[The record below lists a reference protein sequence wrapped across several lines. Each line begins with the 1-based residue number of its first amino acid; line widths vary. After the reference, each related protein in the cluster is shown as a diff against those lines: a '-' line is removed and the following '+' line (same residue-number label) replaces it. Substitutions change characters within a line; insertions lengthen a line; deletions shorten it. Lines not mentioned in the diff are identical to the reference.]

1 MDLHLAGKRAL
12 ITGGSKGLG
21 FGAAK
26 ALALEGC
33 AVHLVSRSAGDLEA
47 AVDEIK
53 KVSNVEASFT
63 ALDLTKPANVE
74 LLRTRLATTDILV
87 NNAGAVPLGS
97 IEDFDD
103 QSWRGRLSAKTNRDR
118 FAA

>member
-33 AVHLVSRSAGDLEA
+33 SVHLVSRSANDLETA
-47 AVDEIK
+47 ISEIK
-53 KVSNVEASFT
+53 KISGVQASFT
-63 ALDLTKPANVE
+63 ALDLTKPSNVE
-74 LLRTRLATTDILV
+74 QLRVR
-87 NNAGAVPLGS
+87 S
-97 IEDFDD
+97 
-103 QSWRGRLSAKTNRDR
+103 S
-118 FAA
+118 